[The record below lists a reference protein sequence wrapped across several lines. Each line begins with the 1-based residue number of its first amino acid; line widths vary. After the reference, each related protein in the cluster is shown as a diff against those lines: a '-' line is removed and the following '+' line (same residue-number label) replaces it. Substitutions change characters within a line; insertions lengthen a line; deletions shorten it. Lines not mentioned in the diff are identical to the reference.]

1 MARKKVTTAEEPAA
15 PVQEAT
21 PEPQARQWRVTLT
34 KPVRLGVRN
43 FLRPSAE
50 RILVDDAT
58 LALLKAENAIDSCEE
73 FRPAVQA

>member
-1 MARKKVTTAEEPAA
+1 MARKKITTAEEPVA

-21 PEPQARQWRVTLT
+21 PEAQARQWRVKLT
-34 KPVRLGVRN
+34 KAVRLGPRN

-58 LALLKAENAIDSCEE
+58 LELLKAEDAIGSVEE